1 MASLLDHHQELNFQD
16 LPGMITRVFNIYEPL
31 IIRWYKG
38 LMRFFFPKGIMS
50 VRGGSILKMFL
61 SGFDMFFQVIVCNET
76 GRAQCKREDR
86 SISKDGIFTLF
97 YIEQRWVQTRHVP
110 AIQNVCWAPHEKPK
124 IATRGQLALCFRS
137 HQCKGIEGIRSEKM
151 VTEPTV
157 WAVMST
163 ASSRFK

>member
-31 IIRWYKG
+31 IIRWSKG

-97 YIEQRWVQTRHVP
+97 YDWTKMGTNKACSSHPKRLLGASWETQDRNQGATSVVFSFSPMQRHWGDK
-110 AIQNVCWAPHEKPK
+110 IGKDGDWANGVGSHEH
-124 IATRGQLALCFRS
+124 GL
-137 HQCKGIEGIRSEKM
+137 
-151 VTEPTV
+151 
-157 WAVMST
+157 
-163 ASSRFK
+163 